1 MPDDFWIRAPRKG
14 MVVFALPGQPGLT
27 ELVGDFK
34 IHFQDSHGDFYCWFN
49 TTMMENRVIL
59 NPDDL
64 DGFDKRKLPSPGFQ
78 VEIVMIDYD
87 GTIST
92 KSKAGNSC
100 KGSDGKPSNTSASGN
115 EVAAYSNQSKVSE
128 NQDND
133 DVFSDSDGEET
144 AASRST
150 LAQISSG
157 AGVTATPQ
165 ESGTKE
171 QIATLTHGTERLSL
185 SSKGPAQSNASNDIK
200 ENVAEKP
207 SSIPNLNSGDIK
219 AIAADASVFSFGD
232 DEDYESE

>member
-1 MPDDFWIRAPRKG
+1 
-14 MVVFALPGQPGLT
+14 
-27 ELVGDFK
+27 
-34 IHFQDSHGDFYCWFN
+34 
-49 TTMMENRVIL
+49 MENRVIL

-64 DGFDKRKLPSPGFQ
+64 DGFDKVSCILTEDPLAVDFIYILLLFSCCFLILLFCVLALVLLDLRHVDCALQRKLPSPGFQ

-87 GTIST
+87 GTIPT
-92 KSKAGNSC
+92 KSKAGNSS
-100 KGSDGKPSNTSASGN
+100 KGSDGRPGNTSASGN

-144 AASRST
+144 AASRSR
-150 LAQISSG
+150 LAHISSR

-165 ESGTKE
+165 ESGTKTE
-171 QIATLTHGTERLSL
+171 QIATVTHGTERLSL

-200 ENVAEKP
+200 ENVVEKP